1 MKELFNSHRLA
12 LKVKD
17 SKLETSKVATQ
28 IFANWH
34 HLLSTTTKTE
44 EQLQA
49 DFLNDIFGEVLG
61 YAYKR
66 GLSEF
71 NLEKEESTQLD
82 GKQPDGILGFFN
94 INQPKEKQD
103 VRVIIE
109 LKGQKANL
117 DAKQNR
123 DTKLTPV
130 EQAFGYVSKYQKV
143 EFVIVSNFKEIR
155 LYQSHYQGKYHQFL
169 MSELAS
175 QPAKQQEFYFLLCKH
190 NLIGFAPHTGSIIKK
205 LIDDQAKHE
214 TEIQNKFY
222 NEYKYL
228 REEFVNDILKQNQTT
243 PDTAIAKV
251 QKLFDRL
258 LFVRFCEDNNLI
270 NKPFEKVDAGK
281 ALGLSLLDSLKML
294 FQSID
299 KGNPPYIHKFNGGL
313 FAVDA
318 EFNSLKINQ
327 NLLEKFI
334 NFLRL
339 YHFKNDISVHILG
352 HIFEQ
357 SLTDLEVLKANLNSQ
372 THHIKEGKRKQ
383 DGIFYTPKH
392 ITAYIISEALGGWL
406 KEQKEAL
413 QIHALSPQEFSHNTA
428 KKQAN
433 PNQELINR
441 YKLYAEK
448 LKSVK
453 VLDPACGSGAF
464 LVEVFNYLQNEWLE
478 LSQTLQT
485 LGDEAELGLFNY
497 QTVYKSILQNNIY
510 GVDLNSESVQ
520 ITKLSLWLKT
530 ANSQDELT
538 TLDNNIKIGNSLIDD
553 VNLDEKA
560 FKWQQEFPFKFDVVV
575 GNPPY
580 VRQELFSPIKPHLQ
594 QHYSVYAGAADLYC
608 YFYEKATQLL
618 APNGKLGF
626 ITSNKWMRANY
637 GANLRQFILQNTK
650 IQSFIDLGGQ
660 EVFKG
665 VGVDANIIIYQKTAD
680 ANNNYVFKVSQNL
693 QDFRDFARNH
703 LDKNCFNIAT
713 NNLAL
718 SIKLKIET
726 IGNPLKDW
734 DVKINRGI
742 LTGFNDA
749 FIIDSKT
756 KEELCLADPKSAE
769 IIKPILRGRDIGR
782 YSTNWAGLWVI
793 FTRRGIDIEKYP
805 AIKKHL
811 MKFYEDIK
819 PRNNQETRG
828 RKPGQYKWF
837 EIQDNIAYYEEFEK
851 EKVIYGQ
858 FRQGEFTFEDKEIY
872 LSSNE
877 YMIVSKNGNINLKY
891 ITTILNSRINQFYSS
906 LTMNSLGNATTIA
919 QKGIFEQLPV
929 PQISLADQQPFI
941 EKAQTMLDLT
951 KQLNSLSFTF
961 LDYLKAKM
969 GNPSKLSNKLLKWYN
984 LPDDAFLTEINK
996 LAKTQK
1002 LANFDERAVFVAF
1015 KTDSKKIKEIQ
1026 QALANTD
1033 AEIDRAVYALYKLSE
1048 EEIGV
1053 VENL

>member
-299 KGNPPYIHKFNGGL
+299 KGNPPHIHKFNGGL

-357 SLTDLEVLKANLNSQ
+357 SLTDLETLKADLNAE
-372 THHIKEGKRKQ
+372 THNKKEGKRKK
-383 DGIFYTPKH
+383 DGIFYTPEY
-392 ITAYIISEALGGWL
+392 ITKYIVAEALGGWL
-406 KEQKEAL
+406 KEQKDAL
-413 QIHALSPQEFSHNTA
+413 QLRDFVFYELPENKP
-428 KKQAN
+428 KKWQN

-485 LGDEAELGLFNY
+485 LGEEPEFGLFNY
-497 QTVYKSILQNNIY
+497 QNIYKSILQNNIY

-665 VGVDANIIIYQKTAD
+665 VEVDANIIIYQKTAD

-693 QDFRDFARNH
+693 QDFSDFASNH

-718 SIKLKIET
+718 SIKLKIEQLGT
-726 IGNPLKDW
+726 PLKDW
-734 DVKINRGI
+734 DVKINYGI
-742 LTGFNDA
+742 KTGFNDA

-941 EKAQTMLDLT
+941 EKAKKMLDLT

-961 LDYLKAKM
+961 LDYFKAKM

>member
-12 LKVKD
+12 LKIKD
-17 SKLETSKVATQ
+17 TKLETSKVATQ

-94 INQPKEKQD
+94 INQPKEQQD

-143 EFVIVSNFKEIR
+143 EFVVVSNFKEIR
-155 LYQSHYQGKYHQFL
+155 LYQSHYQGKYHQFS

-299 KGNPPYIHKFNGGL
+299 KGNPPHIHKFNGGL

-357 SLTDLEVLKANLNSQ
+357 SLTDLETLKADLNAE
-372 THHIKEGKRKQ
+372 THNKKEGKRKK
-383 DGIFYTPKH
+383 DGIFYTPEY
-392 ITAYIISEALGGWL
+392 ITKYIVAEALGGWL

-413 QIHALSPQEFSHNTA
+413 QLNDFVFYELPENKP
-428 KKQAN
+428 KKWQN

-448 LKSVK
+448 LKSIK

-485 LGDEAELGLFNY
+485 LGEEPEFGLFNY
-497 QTVYKSILQNNIY
+497 RNVYKSILQNNIY

-693 QDFRDFARNH
+693 QDFSDFASNH
-703 LDKNCFNIAT
+703 LDKNCFNIAI

-718 SIKLKIET
+718 SIKLKIEQLGT
-726 IGNPLKDW
+726 PLKDW
-734 DVKINRGI
+734 DVKINYGI
-742 LTGFNDA
+742 KTGFNDA

-805 AIKKHL
+805 EIKKHL

-941 EKAQTMLDLT
+941 EKAQKMLDLT
-951 KQLNSLSFTF
+951 KQLNSLSFAF

-969 GNPSKLSNKLLKWYN
+969 ANLNKLSNKLLKWYN
-984 LPDDAFLTEINK
+984 LPDDAFLIEINK
-996 LAKTQK
+996 LAKAQK

>member
-1 MKELFNSHRLA
+1 MNPLFNSHRLA

-17 SKLETSKVATQ
+17 SKLETNKVATQ

-94 INQPKEKQD
+94 INQPKEQQD

-109 LKGQKANL
+109 LKGSKANL

-155 LYQSHYQGKYHQFL
+155 LYQSNYQGKYHQFL

-222 NEYKYL
+222 FEYKTL
-228 REEFVNDILKQNQTT
+228 REEFVNSILKQNQTT
-243 PDTAIAKV
+243 PETAIAKA

-258 LFVRFCEDNNLI
+258 LFVRFCEDNNLLH
-270 NKPFEKVDAGK
+270 KPFEKVYAGQ
-281 ALGLSLLDSLKML
+281 ALGLSLFDSLKML

-299 KGNPPYIHKFNGGL
+299 KGNPPHIHKFNGGL
-313 FAVDA
+313 FATDEVFD
-318 EFNSLKINQ
+318 SIKIETK
-327 NLLEKFI
+327 LLEKLI
-334 NFLRL
+334 AFLRL

-357 SLTDLEVLKANLNSQ
+357 SLTDLENLKAGLNSE
-372 THHIKEGKRKQ
+372 THNKKEGKRKK
-383 DGIFYTPKH
+383 DGIFYTPEY
-392 ITAYIISEALGGWL
+392 ITKYIVAEALGSWL
-406 KEQKEAL
+406 KEQKDAL
-413 QIHALSPQEFSHNTA
+413 QLRDFVFYELPENKP
-428 KKQAN
+428 KKWQN

-485 LGDEAELGLFNY
+485 LGDEAELELFNY
-497 QTVYKSILQNNIY
+497 RNVYKSILQNNIY
-510 GVDLNSESVQ
+510 GIDLNSESVQ

-560 FKWQQEFPFKFDVVV
+560 FNWQQEFPFKFDVVV

-580 VRQELFSPIKPHLQ
+580 GVNLNEKQKEYLSNFDSLVPDYEIYIYFISKGLHLLSDNGRLFYIFPNTFLSTLYGLEYRKRIIENNSLINITNLSDDKTFEYANVRTCICGFQKTKNDYECKVVKYDTKFDIIKT
-594 QHYSVYAGAADLYC
+594 VTKKDLIYNC
-608 YFYEKATQLL
+608 ENLL
-618 APNGKLGF
+618 
-626 ITSNKWMRANY
+626 
-637 GANLRQFILQNTK
+637 
-650 IQSFIDLGGQ
+650 SFISVNESEQRLIDKIKLHSKLLN
-660 EVFKG
+660 FF
-665 VGVDANIIIYQKTAD
+665 D
-680 ANNNYVFKVSQNL
+680 VSQGYIPY
-693 QDFRDFARNH
+693 
-703 LDKNCFNIAT
+703 DKYRGQSEEIIKNRIYHS
-713 NNLAL
+713 
-718 SIKLKIET
+718 SIKLDETYKIE
-726 IGNPLKDW
+726 IKGK
-734 DVKINRGI
+734 DVKPYHLNLETDQYVKYGKHLANPREQKYFINPRLLIREIVSDKLIATYTEEECYNNPSVVNIIAKKDNSISLFYI
-742 LTGFNDA
+742 LT
-749 FIIDSKT
+749 IINSKLIGLYHNAT
-756 KEELCLADPKSAE
+756 SPKS
-769 IIKPILRGRDIGR
+769 KKGLFPKILINDI
-782 YSTNWAGLWVI
+782 
-793 FTRRGIDIEKYP
+793 
-805 AIKKHL
+805 
-811 MKFYEDIK
+811 
-819 PRNNQETRG
+819 RN
-828 RKPGQYKWF
+828 
-837 EIQDNIAYYEEFEK
+837 
-851 EKVIYGQ
+851 
-858 FRQGEFTFEDKEIY
+858 
-872 LSSNE
+872 
-877 YMIVSKNGNINLKY
+877 
-891 ITTILNSRINQFYSS
+891 
-906 LTMNSLGNATTIA
+906 
-919 QKGIFEQLPV
+919 LPV